1 MNQHFLS
8 SPAYLSTR
16 GEAGRADFSEAL
28 LSGLAPDGG
37 LYVPETLYPF
47 DEGVS
52 FSENYA
58 DAVQSLLTRYG
69 ALSLG
74 DEALKAAGL
83 ATQNAFLGVANCV
96 PLRQIDDGLYLLNLW
111 QGPTLAFKDMA
122 MQMIAPLTEA
132 ALARSGQNLTL
143 VTATSGD
150 TGAAAV
156 RAFAGCAGIDLIV
169 FHPLG
174 RVSEIQRRQM
184 TCERAPNI
192 KCVAIEGDF
201 DDCQR
206 LVKSILKQGSEKGQ
220 TKMVSS
226 VNSIN
231 WGRLLGQVPYY
242 QAALEALGGQVH
254 DVVVPTGNF
263 GDALAGWVARAMGSP
278 IGDICAA
285 VNQNDALN
293 QLWQT
298 GRYARRSAKISHSV
312 SMDVQAPSNF
322 ERHLY
327 WSSGGD
333 GALTGDLMRR
343 FEREGEVEIPQ
354 SLLVPM
360 KSGLDVGMVTE
371 DQTIETMSHAYKNY
385 GIEICPHTAVALHVS
400 LKRKSE
406 GHNRPQLILSTAHAA
421 KFASSVGQA
430 LGHDPIMPESLK
442 GLLTQDEDFIIMQ
455 ADEGAAL
462 KLVFG
467 K

>member
-1 MNQHFLS
+1 MNQQS
-8 SPAYLSTR
+8 KDQVTYVSTR
-16 GEAGRADFSEAL
+16 GEAL
-28 LSGLAPDGG
+28 LSGLATDGG
-37 LYVPETLYPF
+37 LYVPDQIRPLDREFSFSRDYARAVETLLR
-47 DEGVS
+47 D
-52 FSENYA
+52 
-58 DAVQSLLTRYG
+58 YG
-69 ALSLG
+69 AGSLG
-74 DEALKAAGL
+74 DSALNSAGL
-83 ATQNAFLGVANCV
+83 ATQNAFWGELNRA
-96 PLRQIDDGLYLLNLW
+96 PIEPIDDGLYLLNLW

-132 ALARSGQNLTL
+132 ALAQTGQKLTL

-156 RAFAGCAGIDLIV
+156 RAFARCKGIDLIV
-169 FHPLG
+169 FHPIG

-184 TCERAPNI
+184 TCEPASNI
-192 KCVAIEGDF
+192 KCIAVEGDF
-201 DDCQR
+201 DDCQK
-206 LVKSILKQGSEKGQ
+206 LVKSILKHGAENKQS
-220 TKMVSS
+220 KMVSS

-242 QAALEALGGQVH
+242 QAALEAIGGQVH

-278 IGDICAA
+278 VGDICAA

-354 SLLVPM
+354 SLLLPM
-360 KSGLDVGMVTE
+360 KKGLEVGMVTE
-371 DQTIETMSHAYKNY
+371 EQTIQTIQEAHKNY
-385 GIEICPHTAVALHVS
+385 GIEICPHTAVALCVA
-400 LKRKSE
+400 LRRRLE
-406 GHNRPQLILSTAHAA
+406 GHNRPQIILSTAHAA
-421 KFASSVGQA
+421 KFASSLCLA
-430 LGHDPIMPESLK
+430 LGHYPKMPESLR
-442 GLLTQDEDFIIMQ
+442 GLLTQDENFITMT
-455 ADEGAAL
+455 ADEGAAIRH
-462 KLVFG
+462 VFG
-467 K
+467 